1 MASHSLSEDTPI
13 KGLGLAGKLSGL
25 VTLIALFVY
34 IPGIVFGA
42 LKSLQESKHDLD
54 QYKQSL
60 ELRVQSAFEPAVW
73 NYDIETLRK
82 LITNELENKNLRCV
96 QISSIERTIIKL
108 AADGDKV
115 SETRKD
121 PEGPYIERHI
131 IPIYKFNDN
140 TQIIAYA
147 TLWYDHTESRNQFFQ
162 ELKNEIIQMGIV
174 IMLIASALTI
184 SSYIRLVRPLES
196 IRKSMIEAGKSSH
209 SLARKKMEEASFR
222 RAFSEIKSMASD
234 LEYMFLEIDAAQQ
247 QTKAS
252 EAQLR
257 AIFQQAAVGVGQ
269 VMAQTGRYIF
279 LNQRFCDI
287 VGYSMEEMMELS
299 YEAITHREDL
309 SRQNT
314 LIKELLAG
322 NIREFSLEKR
332 YIRRDGQMVW
342 VDITV
347 SPLWLEG
354 EKPTTQIVV
363 IQDITARKKAEDEI
377 KKLNDELEDKVA
389 ERTLELE
396 QANCELESAIEDL
409 KEAQHQLVN
418 QEKMAV
424 LGQLVAGI
432 AHELNTPLGVINSAG
447 GTLEKV
453 IKTEIDQIVH
463 FCATAPDETRG
474 IYDRLVAGS
483 IAPESTQELSLRRQN
498 RKRYY
503 KAVEE
508 NQLSIPDEVVEL
520 LVDIG
525 YDASE
530 EAFLSLVGQP
540 GIKDAVKM
548 AYSIV
553 TMHKST
559 HMIRASAEKA
569 SKVIM
574 ALKTYS
580 HRESHQQVVP
590 HDVINDIEMVLT
602 LYYNQTK
609 YGVEITKDYEEVPM
623 VLCYPDRLHQVWV
636 NIINNA
642 LQAMDYKGKL
652 HIRIA
657 SIQDYVSVSITD
669 NGPGIPK
676 TVLNRIFE
684 PFFTTK
690 KLGEGTGLGLDIAKR
705 IVEEVGG
712 RIDVQSQPGETVFS
726 IWLKAIEGGGLNA

>member
-1 MASHSLSEDTPI
+1 MASVAQKKNNPI
-13 KGLGLAGKLSGL
+13 KKLGLAGKLSGL
-25 VTLIALFVY
+25 VSLIALLVY
-34 IPGIVFGA
+34 IPSIIFGA
-42 LKSLQESKHDLD
+42 YKSLQESKYALE

-60 ELRVQSAFEPAVW
+60 EIRVQSAFEPAIW

-82 LITNELENKNLRCV
+82 LITNELKNKNLRCV

-108 AADGDKV
+108 MTDGEKV
-115 SETRKD
+115 FESRIN

-131 IPIYKFNDN
+131 IPIHKFNDH

-147 TLWYDHTESRNQFFQ
+147 TLWYDHTESRNQFLQ
-162 ELKNEIIQMGIV
+162 ELKDEIIQMGIV
-174 IMLIASALTI
+174 ILLIATALTLL
-184 SSYIRLVRPLES
+184 SYIRLVRPLES
-196 IRKSMIEAGKSSH
+196 IRMSMIEAGKSSH
-209 SLARKKMEEASFR
+209 SLAKKKMEAASFR

-234 LEYMFLEIDAAQQ
+234 LERMLQDIDAAQQ
-247 QTKAS
+247 QTRAS

-257 AIFQQAAVGVGQ
+257 AIFQQAGVGVGQ
-269 VMAQTGRYIF
+269 VSAQSGRYIF

-287 VGYSMEEMMELS
+287 VGYTMEEMMEMS
-299 YEAITHREDL
+299 YETITHKDDL
-309 SRQNT
+309 PKQQA
-314 LIKELLAG
+314 LIEKLLG
-322 NIREFSLEKR
+322 GMIREHSIEKR
-332 YIRRDGQMVW
+332 YIRKDGQMVW
-342 VDITV
+342 VEMTI
-347 SPLWLEG
+347 SPLWSEG
-354 EKPTTQIVV
+354 EEPTTQIVV
-363 IQDITARKKAEDEI
+363 IQDITARKKAEAEI

-389 ERTLELE
+389 ERTVELE

-409 KEAQHQLVN
+409 REAQHQLVN

-453 IKTEIDQIVH
+453 IKNEIDQVVQ
-463 FCATAPDETRG
+463 FRVTAPEEIREV
-474 IYDRLVAGS
+474 YNRLVAQS
-483 IAPESTQELSLRRQN
+483 MAWESTQDLSSRRQN

-503 KAVEE
+503 KMVEE
-508 NQLSIPDEVVEL
+508 NNLSISDEVVEL

-525 YDASE
+525 YEASDE
-530 EAFLSLVGQP
+530 EFLALIGQP

-548 AYSIV
+548 AYSII
-553 TMHKST
+553 TMHKSA
-559 HMIRASAEKA
+559 HMIRISAEKA

-580 HRESHQQVVP
+580 HQESNRQVVP

-609 YGVEITKDYEEVPM
+609 YGVEITKDYQEVPP
-623 VLCYPDRLHQVWV
+623 VLCYPDKLHQVWV

-652 HIRIA
+652 IIGIA
-657 SIQDYVSVSITD
+657 RTQEYVKVSITD
-669 NGPGIPK
+669 KGPGIPETIRK
-676 TVLNRIFE
+676 RIFE

-712 RIDVQSQPGETVFS
+712 HIDVETQPGETTFS
-726 IWLKAIEGGGLNA
+726 IWLRVYEEVI